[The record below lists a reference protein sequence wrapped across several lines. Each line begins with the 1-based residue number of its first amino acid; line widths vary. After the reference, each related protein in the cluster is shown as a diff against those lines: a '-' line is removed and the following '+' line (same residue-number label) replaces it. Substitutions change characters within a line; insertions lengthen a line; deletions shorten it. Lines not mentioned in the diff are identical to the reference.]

1 MSELLDQRYFDA
13 ALPNRVAVARRIMR
27 PLALVVLEAG
37 ADAAPVVLG
46 TLRESDTACRLDDG
60 SIALLLEDTPDDGAV
75 QKVERLRELLPG
87 VRAGHACYPADALD
101 AADLL
106 AMAKQRSASVPN
118 A

>member
-1 MSELLDQRYFDA
+1 MPELLDQRYFDA
-13 ALPNRVAVARRIMR
+13 ALPNRVAVARRILR
-27 PLALVVLEAG
+27 PLALVLLEADG
-37 ADAAPVVLG
+37 EAAPVVLE

-87 VRAGHACYPADALD
+87 VRAGHASYPADALD